1 MLTEKQAVVCSEVMA
16 SKCLTCIIHGK
27 AGTGKSV
34 LRDELLR
41 QIPSAICLGP
51 TGISVE
57 NSKLP
62 DRVSTIAHFL
72 KAEKSHSKVI
82 IIDEMSMISA
92 KDYTKLSRVIG
103 KAKLILIGDFYQLQ
117 PPDRQYF
124 FTCAEW
130 KQRAHNVAVWE
141 LHDVL
146 RIDDD
151 DQEAREELEFLLDS
165 LRNGSF
171 YTSPRARSLIDYV
184 LTKKH
189 RHPDAL
195 VLCPTNEIADRTN
208 QSELDKIDTEAY
220 YGFKE
225 GCKVQVTKNVYRG
238 SAIIAANGALG
249 VIDSIEGKKASV
261 SFGERLATIPV
272 KHLRLG
278 YAVTV
283 HSAQGLSLDH
293 VHIVGPNLLDG
304 RQHLYTAFSRARSL
318 SGISVTNLSSYD
330 IDSLPN
336 DLPTPLVNFMKA
348 NRFG

>member
-1 MLTEKQAVVCSEVMA
+1 MLTETQALVCSEVMA

-57 NSKLP
+57 NSKHP
-62 DRVSTIAHFL
+62 NRVSTIAHFL

-82 IIDEMSMISA
+82 IIDEMSMVSA

-130 KQRAHNVAVWE
+130 KQRANNVAVWE
-141 LHDVL
+141 LYDVL
-146 RIDDD
+146 RIDDN

-165 LRNGSF
+165 LRNGTF
-171 YTSPRARSLIDYV
+171 YTSPRARSLVDYI
-184 LTKKH
+184 LTTKRK
-189 RHPDAL
+189 HPDAL
-195 VLCPTNEIADRTN
+195 VLCPTNEIADRIN
-208 QSELDKIDTEAY
+208 KLELDSIDDESY
-220 YGFKE
+220 NGFKE
-225 GCKVQVTKNVYRG
+225 GCKVQVTKNVYKG
-238 SAIIAANGALG
+238 PVIIAANGALG
-249 VIDSIEGKKASV
+249 VINHIEGKKASV
-261 SFGERLATIPV
+261 SLGPHSVLIPL

-293 VHIVGPNLLDG
+293 VHIVGPNLFDG

-318 SGISVTNLSSYD
+318 SGISVSNLSSYD
-330 IDSLPN
+330 IDSLPS
-336 DLPTPLVNFMKA
+336 DLPVPLIKFMKA
-348 NRFG
+348 HRFG